1 MTELQKILH
10 DPSAAFS
17 DPCEV
22 LCQGR
27 LSRDEK
33 VRVLEQWRYDQVR
46 LQAANDENLVGD
58 ADSGALIKKIDEC
71 LRQLA
76 ADAESA

>member
-1 MTELQKILH
+1 MTELQRILH
-10 DPSAAFS
+10 DPSAAFA

-33 VRVLEQWRYDQVR
+33 TRVLKQWRYDQVR
-46 LQAANDENLVGD
+46 LQAANDENLVGEG
-58 ADSGALIKKIDEC
+58 DSGTVIKKIDEC
-71 LRQLA
+71 LRQLE

>member
-1 MTELQKILH
+1 MSELQKILH
-10 DPSAAFS
+10 DPSAAFA

-27 LSRDEK
+27 LSRDDK

-58 ADSGALIKKIDEC
+58 TDSGALIRKIDEC
-71 LRQLA
+71 LRQLRA
-76 ADAESA
+76 EADKA